1 MKAYKG
7 FTKDMKCREF
17 QFKEG
22 ETYREDTAK
31 LCHSGFHACEDPI
44 DCFNYYYP
52 SESVYHEVELGD
64 VSEERGDDT
73 KVVAKTIKIGGEI
86 GFLGIAKAHVEYVI
100 SHIKDDNKKSAHKEK
115 DRSAATNTGNH
126 SAATNTGDLSA
137 ATNTGNHSAATNT
150 GDWSAATN
158 TGNHSAATNTGNRS
172 AATNTGDLSAA
183 TNTGDL
189 SAATNT
195 GNWSA
200 ATNTGNYSAATNTGD
215 WSAATVTGK
224 ESVAISTGYKS
235 KVRGAIGCAICCV
248 ERGEWN
254 GKTYPIKAI
263 CAAIVDGEKIKAD
276 TWYTVKDGEFAEV
289 DE

>member
-115 DRSAATNTGNH
+115 DRSAATNTGNRSAATNTGNH
-126 SAATNTGDLSA
+126 SAAPNTGDWSAATNTGNWSAATNTGDWSAATNTGDLSA
-137 ATNTGNHSAATNT
+137 ATNTGNR
-150 GDWSAATN
+150 
-158 TGNHSAATNTGNRS
+158 SAATNTGNRS

-183 TNTGDL
+183 TNTGNL
-189 SAATNT
+189 
-195 GNWSA
+195 
-200 ATNTGNYSAATNTGD
+200 
-215 WSAATVTGK
+215 SAATVTGK

>member
-115 DRSAATNTGNH
+115 DRSAATNTGDW

-137 ATNTGNHSAATNT
+137 ATNTGN
-150 GDWSAATN
+150 
-158 TGNHSAATNTGNRS
+158 
-172 AATNTGDLSAA
+172 L
-183 TNTGDL
+183 
-189 SAATNT
+189 
-195 GNWSA
+195 
-200 ATNTGNYSAATNTGD
+200 
-215 WSAATVTGK
+215 SAATVTGK

>member
-7 FTKDMKCREF
+7 FTNDMKCREF

-126 SAATNTGDLSA
+126 SAATNTGD
-137 ATNTGNHSAATNT
+137 
-150 GDWSAATN
+150 WSAT
-158 TGNHSAATNTGNRS
+158 
-172 AATNTGDLSAA
+172 TNTGDL
-183 TNTGDL
+183 
-189 SAATNT
+189 
-195 GNWSA
+195 
-200 ATNTGNYSAATNTGD
+200 
-215 WSAATVTGK
+215 SAATVTGK

>member
-126 SAATNTGDLSA
+126 SAATNTGD
-137 ATNTGNHSAATNT
+137 
-150 GDWSAATN
+150 W
-158 TGNHSAATNTGNRS
+158 SAATNTGNRS
-172 AATNTGDLSAA
+172 AATNTGDL
-183 TNTGDL
+183 
-189 SAATNT
+189 
-195 GNWSA
+195 
-200 ATNTGNYSAATNTGD
+200 
-215 WSAATVTGK
+215 SAATVTGK

>member
-137 ATNTGNHSAATNT
+137 AT
-150 GDWSAATN
+150 
-158 TGNHSAATNTGNRS
+158 
-172 AATNTGDLSAA
+172 
-183 TNTGDL
+183 
-189 SAATNT
+189 
-195 GNWSA
+195 
-200 ATNTGNYSAATNTGD
+200 
-215 WSAATVTGK
+215 VTGK

-235 KVRGAIGCAICCV
+235 KVRDAIGCAICCV

>member
-115 DRSAATNTGNH
+115 DRSAATNTG
-126 SAATNTGDLSA
+126 DL
-137 ATNTGNHSAATNT
+137 
-150 GDWSAATN
+150 
-158 TGNHSAATNTGNRS
+158 SAATNTGNRS
-172 AATNTGDLSAA
+172 AATNTGDWSAA

-195 GNWSA
+195 GDW
-200 ATNTGNYSAATNTGD
+200 SAATNTGD

>member
-115 DRSAATNTGNH
+115 DRSAATNTGNWSAATNTGNW
-126 SAATNTGDLSA
+126 SAATNTGDLSAATNTGNRSA

-158 TGNHSAATNTGNRS
+158 TGNRS
-172 AATNTGDLSAA
+172 AATNTGDL
-183 TNTGDL
+183 
-189 SAATNT
+189 
-195 GNWSA
+195 
-200 ATNTGNYSAATNTGD
+200 
-215 WSAATVTGK
+215 SAATVTGK

>member
-115 DRSAATNTGNH
+115 DRSAATNTGN
-126 SAATNTGDLSA
+126 S
-137 ATNTGNHSAATNT
+137 
-150 GDWSAATN
+150 
-158 TGNHSAATNTGNRS
+158 
-172 AATNTGDLSAA
+172 
-183 TNTGDL
+183 
-189 SAATNT
+189 
-195 GNWSA
+195 
-200 ATNTGNYSAATNTGD
+200 SAATNTGD

>member
-115 DRSAATNTGNH
+115 DRSAATNTGNR
-126 SAATNTGDLSA
+126 SA

-158 TGNHSAATNTGNRS
+158 TGNWSAATNTGDWSAATNTGDLSAATNTGNRSAATNTGNRS

-183 TNTGDL
+183 TNTGNL
-189 SAATNT
+189 
-195 GNWSA
+195 
-200 ATNTGNYSAATNTGD
+200 
-215 WSAATVTGK
+215 SAATVTGK

>member
-100 SHIKDDNKKSAHKEK
+100 SHIKYDNKKSAHKEK
-115 DRSAATNTGNH
+115 DCSAATNTGNR
-126 SAATNTGDLSA
+126 
-137 ATNTGNHSAATNT
+137 SAATNT

-158 TGNHSAATNTGNRS
+158 TGNR
-172 AATNTGDLSAA
+172 
-183 TNTGDL
+183 
-189 SAATNT
+189 
-195 GNWSA
+195 
-200 ATNTGNYSAATNTGD
+200 
-215 WSAATVTGK
+215 SAATVTGK

>member
-126 SAATNTGDLSA
+126 SAATNTGD
-137 ATNTGNHSAATNT
+137 
-150 GDWSAATN
+150 
-158 TGNHSAATNTGNRS
+158 
-172 AATNTGDLSAA
+172 
-183 TNTGDL
+183 
-189 SAATNT
+189 
-195 GNWSA
+195 
-200 ATNTGNYSAATNTGD
+200 

>member
-115 DRSAATNTGNH
+115 DRSAATNTG
-126 SAATNTGDLSA
+126 DL
-137 ATNTGNHSAATNT
+137 
-150 GDWSAATN
+150 
-158 TGNHSAATNTGNRS
+158 SAATNTGNRS

-183 TNTGDL
+183 TNTGD
-189 SAATNT
+189 
-195 GNWSA
+195 W
-200 ATNTGNYSAATNTGD
+200 SAATNTGD

>member
-115 DRSAATNTGNH
+115 DRSAATNTGNR

-137 ATNTGNHSAATNT
+137 ATNTGN
-150 GDWSAATN
+150 
-158 TGNHSAATNTGNRS
+158 
-172 AATNTGDLSAA
+172 L
-183 TNTGDL
+183 
-189 SAATNT
+189 
-195 GNWSA
+195 
-200 ATNTGNYSAATNTGD
+200 
-215 WSAATVTGK
+215 SAATVTGK